1 MAITPLSTPLKTEY
15 KPLGFEAFAQ
25 PLSKMSENYEKTLAD
40 VMNTDYEINRLSK
53 DDPRAK
59 ALLTE
64 LDQKTNDMAANLMQT
79 KNYSQASQKLLQFNK
94 AFNKSPE
101 LSAIKGNYETLKKA
115 KEEMRKKVAE
125 NKATEQDYKLWD
137 FMVNNEFQGTNF
149 DKSTGEYKAINAAV
163 LGDNEETNIRKEA
176 REVAAMEE
184 ADAIEYLKGNL
195 QLNAFQTQQFLEKI
209 KGIDKDKVA
218 NDITP
223 WLLASDKYRNWS
235 DQDAT
240 LKWYYQAHQ
249 GGEESER
256 FKLGVIDN
264 VSQQLVNQKEHIDAK
279 LKTPN
284 LPAEQIKAYQ
294 DAKAKVEEEGKQ
306 LANKVQLAQQ
316 NGTTDDLS
324 KELFIDNARNRFNVI
339 GDIMGSVVSYK
350 EQSLSQNT
358 ITDPIAQAAYTDAKT
373 TIKDMPA
380 ITNAVSAISQEGIDN
395 PLMSGNST
403 NVLDELYAN
412 DKGFGG
418 LNAYDQMDKTTPD
431 KIPALKDLTVVD
443 DKMLLGTSIGP
454 EVEIFNNK
462 RNTAKNLYVINDR
475 DFQFTNKQKELTDQA
490 ALLLQQKAGKSAE
503 EQREI
508 DAKVGTIYEQRA
520 ALSILN
526 SNEQFTLSRI
536 TESLVN
542 SPNTPQPVKDLWIA
556 SGKDVKVFNSKLNS
570 NVLEDV
576 KRDAS
581 ALNIMSST
589 YLNPQASNGMT
600 PDLNSTIDLQKEYE
614 ATKQN
619 QVLTS
624 LPNVSS
630 PTTFTKI
637 LPEYTNFATM
647 LTNTYK
653 RTLEAKAI
661 PQTAGVILNPSAS
674 KYIGPKVEEI
684 KNSFIERES
693 FEGTKAVTYNPA
705 TGKTSKPLENIKYET
720 KFYNLE
726 EPTWVGDN
734 ERGEP
739 IFEYNLKRE
748 LQVPVGGVNSAV
760 ANAINSGKQMTV
772 QTNAVDEAV
781 TKARVAE
788 FKKANPDKIYL
799 VMEGTSYN
807 LGKSAEQSYLKFGKA
822 AMMVI
827 NEDTGA
833 MAFKQN
839 LDNFALPHIL
849 GNPDRNERYRK
860 TANSLDD
867 ALKNGEKLTI
877 TQPPAVW
884 KDNANGTREGFSITY
899 FIEDGA
905 IQAGITPVT
914 MSKTGT
920 ITQHTSRQQRTT
932 INNTN
937 NILQEIV
944 KNDLM
949 FGTGD
954 ERDVVYSETINGSR
968 PYVPAFE
975 NPGLS
980 QLVFNK

>member
-59 ALLTE
+59 ALLSE
-64 LDQKTNDMAANLMQT
+64 LDQKTSDMAANLMQT

-94 AFNKSPE
+94 AFNTHPE
-101 LSAIKGNYETLKKA
+101 LAAIKSNYEALKKA

-125 NKATEQDYKLWD
+125 GKATEQDYKLWD

-149 DKSTGEYKAINAAV
+149 DKATGEYKAINAAV
-163 LGDNEETNIRKEA
+163 LGDNEETNLRKEA

-184 ADAIEYLKGNL
+184 ADAKEYLKGNL

-209 KGIDKDKVA
+209 KGVDKDKVA

-264 VSQQLVNQKEHIDAK
+264 VSQQLVTQKDYIDTQ

-284 LPAEQIKAYQ
+284 LSAEQIKAYQ

-306 LANKVQLAQQ
+306 LANRVQLAQQ
-316 NGTTDDLS
+316 NGTIDDLS

-350 EQSLSQNT
+350 EQTLST
-358 ITDPIAQAAYTDAKT
+358 KEITDPIAQAAYTEAKT
-373 TIKDMPA
+373 KIKDMPE
-380 ITNAVSAISQEGIDN
+380 IVNAVSALTQEGIDT

-403 NVLDELYAN
+403 STLDELYAN

-418 LNAYDQMDKTTPD
+418 FNAYEQMDKTTPESVP
-431 KIPALKDLTVVD
+431 KLKNFEPIKKESYKGSTLEPIVNSINAKKETV
-443 DKMLLGTSIGP
+443 
-454 EVEIFNNK
+454 
-462 RNTAKNLYVINDR
+462 KNLYVINDR

-503 EQREI
+503 EQKEI
-508 DAKVGTIYEQRA
+508 DAKVSTIYEQRA
-520 ALSILN
+520 ALNILN
-526 SNEQFTLSRI
+526 SNEQFTLSRV

-542 SPNTPQPVKDLWIA
+542 SPNTPEIVKQLWDE
-556 SGKDVKVFNSKLNS
+556 SGKNPKMFVSKLEQNTFRDFEVSYGKLFAMNIDQQNESQMPIPNQPYQPSGPVFGENS
-570 NVLEDV
+570 TTV
-576 KRDAS
+576 
-581 ALNIMSST
+581 SST
-589 YLNPQASNGMT
+589 YNNE
-600 PDLNSTIDLQKEYE
+600 I
-614 ATKQN
+614 
-619 QVLTS
+619 
-624 LPNVSS
+624 SS
-630 PTTFTKI
+630 
-637 LPEYTNFATM
+637 FANM
-647 LTNTYK
+647 LTTTYK
-653 RTLEAKAI
+653 HTLEAKAL
-661 PQTAGVILNPSAS
+661 PQTAGVVLNPSAS
-674 KYIGPKVEEI
+674 QYIGPKVDEI
-684 KNSFIERES
+684 KNSFVERES

-705 TGKTSKPLENIKYET
+705 TGKTSKPLENTKYATE
-720 KFYNLE
+720 FYNLE
-726 EPTWVGDN
+726 EPTWVGTS
-734 ERGEP
+734 ETGEP
-739 IFEYNLKRE
+739 ILEYNLKRE
-748 LQVPVGGVNSAV
+748 FQSTSGMNSAI
-760 ANAINSGKQMTV
+760 AAAIKGGKSMTT
-772 QTNAVDEAV
+772 QKNAVDEAT
-781 TKARVAE
+781 TKREIAA
-788 FKKANPDKIYL
+788 FKKANPDKIVL
-799 VMEGTSYN
+799 QLEGTSYN
-807 LGKSAEQSYLKFGKA
+807 LGESAKKNYLEYGKA
-822 AMMVI
+822 SMILI
-827 NEDTGA
+827 NTDEGA
-833 MAFKQN
+833 RAFKQN
-839 LDNFALPHIL
+839 LDNYALPHIL
-849 GNPDRNERYRK
+849 SNANRNERYRE
-860 TANSLDD
+860 TANSLGD

-877 TQPPAVW
+877 TQPPAVY
-884 KDNANGTREGFSITY
+884 KNNPDGTREGFSITY

>member
-59 ALLTE
+59 ALLSE
-64 LDQKTNDMAANLMQT
+64 LDQKTSDMAANLMQT

-94 AFNKSPE
+94 AFNTHPE
-101 LSAIKGNYETLKKA
+101 LAAIKGNYETLKKA

-163 LGDNEETNIRKEA
+163 LGDNEETNLRKEA
-176 REVAAMEE
+176 REVAAMEKE
-184 ADAIEYLKGNL
+184 DAKEYLKGNL
-195 QLNAFQTQQFLEKI
+195 QLNAFQTQQFLEKLE
-209 KGIDKDKVA
+209 GIDKDKVA

-264 VSQQLVNQKEHIDAK
+264 VSQQLVTQKDYIDTK

-306 LANKVQLAQQ
+306 LANRVQLAQQ
-316 NGTTDDLS
+316 NGTIDDLS
-324 KELFIDNARNRFNVI
+324 KELFIDNARNRFNVV

-350 EQSLSQNT
+350 KQSLSSKE
-358 ITDPIAQAAYTDAKT
+358 ITDPIAQAAYTEAKAI
-373 TIKDMPA
+373 IKDMPVT
-380 ITNAVSAISQEGIDN
+380 TNAVSAMTQEGIDN

-403 NVLDELYAN
+403 STLDELYAN

-418 LNAYDQMDKTTPD
+418 FNAYEQMDKTTPD
-431 KIPALKDLTVVD
+431 KIPALKDLTIVN

-454 EVEIFNNK
+454 EVESFNNK

-503 EQREI
+503 EQKEI
-508 DAKVGTIYEQRA
+508 DAKVSTIYEQRA
-520 ALSILN
+520 ALNILN
-526 SNEQFTLSRI
+526 SNEQFTLSRV

-556 SGKDVKVFNSKLNS
+556 SGKDVKIFNSKLNA

-589 YLNPQASNGMT
+589 YLSPQASNGMT
-600 PDLNSTIDLQKEYE
+600 PDPNSTIDLQKEFE
-614 ATKQN
+614 AAKQN

-624 LPNVSS
+624 LPTVSN
-630 PTTFTKI
+630 PATFTKI

-653 RTLEAKAI
+653 RTLEAKAL

-705 TGKTSKPLENIKYET
+705 TGKTSKPLENTKYET
-720 KFYNLE
+720 KYYNLE

-748 LQVPVGGVNSAV
+748 FQNNSGMNSAI
-760 ANAINSGKQMTV
+760 ANAIKGGKSMTT
-772 QTNAVDEAV
+772 QANAVDEAT
-781 TKARVAE
+781 TKEAVKA

-807 LGKSAEQSYLKFGKA
+807 LGKSAENSYLKFGKA
-822 AMMVI
+822 AMTVI
-827 NEDTGA
+827 NDDAGTV
-833 MAFKQN
+833 AFKQN

-860 TANSLDD
+860 TANSLDN

-877 TQPPAVW
+877 TQPPAVY
-884 KDNANGTREGFSITY
+884 KDNPDGTREGFSITY

-914 MSKTGT
+914 MSKTGDVV
-920 ITQHTSRQQRTT
+920 QHTSRQQRTT

>member
-64 LDQKTNDMAANLMQT
+64 LDQKTSDMAANLMQT

-163 LGDNEETNIRKEA
+163 LGDNEETNLRKEA
-176 REVAAMEE
+176 REVAGMEQ

-284 LPAEQIKAYQ
+284 LSAEQIKAYQ
-294 DAKAKVEEEGKQ
+294 DAKAKVEEEGRQ
-306 LANKVQLAQQ
+306 LANKIQLAQQ

-350 EQSLSQNT
+350 EQSLSSKE
-358 ITDPIAQAAYTDAKT
+358 ITDPIAQAAYTEAKT
-373 TIKDMPA
+373 TIKDMPE
-380 ITNAVSAISQEGIDN
+380 IVNAVSALTQEGIDT

-403 NVLDELYAN
+403 STLDELYAN

-418 LNAYDQMDKTTPD
+418 FNAYEQMDKTTPD
-431 KIPALKDLTVVD
+431 SIPELK
-443 DKMLLGTSIGP
+443 K
-454 EVEIFNNK
+454 FNVGREQTYTGEEAEASVKSLYTK
-462 RNTAKNLYVINDR
+462 RETAKNLYVINDR
-475 DFQFTNKQKELTDQA
+475 NFQFTNKQKELTDQA
-490 ALLLQQKAGKSAE
+490 ALLLEQKAGKSVE
-503 EQREI
+503 EQKEI

-542 SPNTPQPVKDLWIA
+542 SPNTPQSVKDLWIE
-556 SGKDVKVFNSKLNS
+556 SGKDATVFTSKLKN
-570 NVLEDV
+570 NVYKDV
-576 KRDAS
+576 EVNYDK
-581 ALNIMSST
+581 L
-589 YLNPQASNGMT
+589 
-600 PDLNSTIDLQKEYE
+600 
-614 ATKQN
+614 
-619 QVLTS
+619 LTLDFS
-624 LPNVSS
+624 EKVPKNEISD
-630 PTTFTKI
+630 
-637 LPEYTNFATM
+637 FANM
-647 LTNTYK
+647 LTTTYK
-653 RTLEAKAI
+653 HTLEAKAL

-674 KYIGPKVEEI
+674 QYIGPKVDEI

-693 FEGTKAVTYNPA
+693 FDGTTAVTYNPA
-705 TGKTSKPLENIKYET
+705 TGKTSKPLENTKYATE
-720 KFYNLE
+720 FYNLE
-726 EPTWVGDN
+726 EPTWVGTS
-734 ERGEP
+734 ETGEP
-739 IFEYNLKRE
+739 ILEYNLKRE
-748 LQVPVGGVNSAV
+748 FQSTGGMNSAI
-760 ANAINSGKQMTV
+760 ANAIKSGKSMTT
-772 QTNAVDEAV
+772 QTNAVDEAT
-781 TKARVAE
+781 TKREIAA
-788 FKKANPDKIYL
+788 FKKANPDKIVL
-799 VMEGTSYN
+799 QLKGTSYN
-807 LGKSAEQSYLKFGKA
+807 LGESAKKNYLKFGKA
-822 AMMVI
+822 AMILI
-827 NEDTGA
+827 NTDEGA
-833 MAFKQN
+833 KAFTQN
-839 LDNFALPHIL
+839 LNNYALPYIL
-849 GNPDRNERYRK
+849 SNPDRNERYRK
-860 TANSLDD
+860 TANALDD

-877 TQPPAVW
+877 TQPPAVY
-884 KDNANGTREGFSITY
+884 KDNADGTREGFTITY
-899 FIEDGA
+899 FVEDGA

-914 MSKTGT
+914 MSKNGT
-920 ITQHTSRQQRTT
+920 ITQHTSRRQRTT

-954 ERDVVYSETINGSR
+954 KQDVVYSETINGSK

>member
-25 PLSKMSENYEKTLAD
+25 PLSKMSENYEKALAD

-64 LDQKTNDMAANLMQT
+64 LDQKTSDMAANLMQT

-149 DKSTGEYKAINAAV
+149 DKATGEYKAINAAV
-163 LGDNEETNIRKEA
+163 LGDNEETNLRKEA
-176 REVAAMEE
+176 REVAAMEKE
-184 ADAIEYLKGNL
+184 DAKEYLKGNL

-264 VSQQLVNQKEHIDAK
+264 VSQQLVRQKEHIDDK

-284 LPAEQIKAYQ
+284 LPAEQVKAYQ
-294 DAKAKVEEEGKQ
+294 EAKAKVEEEGKQ
-306 LANKVQLAQQ
+306 LANRVQLAQQ

-339 GDIMGSVVSYK
+339 GDVIGSVVSYK
-350 EQSLSQNT
+350 EQSLSSKE
-358 ITDPIAQAAYTDAKT
+358 ITDPVAQAAYTEAKT
-373 TIKDMPA
+373 KIKDMPE
-380 ITNAVSAISQEGIDN
+380 IVNAVSALTQEGIDT

-403 NVLDELYAN
+403 STLDELYAN

-418 LNAYDQMDKTTPD
+418 FNAYEQMDKTTPD
-431 KIPALKDLTVVD
+431 SVPELK
-443 DKMLLGTSIGP
+443 K
-454 EVEIFNNK
+454 FNVGREQTYTGEEAEASVKSLYTK
-462 RNTAKNLYVINDR
+462 RETAKNLYVINDR
-475 DFQFTNKQKELTDQA
+475 NFQFTNKQKDLGDQA
-490 ALLLQQKAGKSAE
+490 ALLLQQKAGKSLE
-503 EQREI
+503 EQKEI
-508 DAKVGTIYEQRA
+508 DDKIGKLYTQREGLA
-520 ALSILN
+520 ILN
-526 SNEQFTLSRI
+526 ANENQTLYRI
-536 TESLVN
+536 TDALVN
-542 SPNTPQPVKDLWIA
+542 SSSTPQTIKDLWVE
-556 SGKDVKVFNSKLNS
+556 SGKDATVFTSKLKT
-570 NVLEDV
+570 NVYKDV
-576 KRDAS
+576 ETSYNKLLTLDF
-581 ALNIMSST
+581 N
-589 YLNPQASNGMT
+589 
-600 PDLNSTIDLQKEYE
+600 QKDPKNEI
-614 ATKQN
+614 TD
-619 QVLTS
+619 
-624 LPNVSS
+624 
-630 PTTFTKI
+630 
-637 LPEYTNFATM
+637 FANM
-647 LTNTYK
+647 LTTTYK
-653 RTLEAKAI
+653 HTLEAKAI

-693 FEGTKAVTYNPA
+693 FDGTKAVTYNPA
-705 TGKTSKPLENIKYET
+705 TGKTSKPLENIKYATEY
-720 KFYNLE
+720 YNLE
-726 EPTWVGDN
+726 EPTWVGTS
-734 ERGEP
+734 ETGEP
-739 IFEYNLKRE
+739 ILEYNLKRE
-748 LQVPVGGVNSAV
+748 FQSTSGMNSAI
-760 ANAINSGKQMTV
+760 ATAIKGGKSMTT
-772 QTNAVDEAV
+772 QTNMVDEAT
-781 TKARVAE
+781 TKREIAA
-788 FKKANPDKIYL
+788 FKKANPDKIVL
-799 VMEGTSYN
+799 QLEGTSYN
-807 LGKSAEQSYLKFGKA
+807 LGESAKKNYLEYGKA
-822 AMMVI
+822 SMILI
-827 NEDTGA
+827 NTDEGA
-833 MAFKQN
+833 RAFKQN
-839 LDNFALPHIL
+839 LDNYALPHIL
-849 GNPDRNERYRK
+849 SNANRNERYRE
-860 TANSLDD
+860 TANSLGD

-877 TQPPAVW
+877 TQPPAVY
-884 KDNANGTREGFSITY
+884 KDNPDGTREGFTITY

-944 KNDLM
+944 KNDLI